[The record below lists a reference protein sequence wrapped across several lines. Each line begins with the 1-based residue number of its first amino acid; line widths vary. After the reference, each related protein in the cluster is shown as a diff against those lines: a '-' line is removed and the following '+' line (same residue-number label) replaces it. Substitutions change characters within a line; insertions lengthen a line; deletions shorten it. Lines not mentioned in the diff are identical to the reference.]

1 MLCLK
6 IDAKITIRCVVQHT
20 NQVRRY
26 LPTIFVSSFVVTSS
40 SKGIEMGS
48 DASVVISS
56 TRSVMIYQIAS

>member
-1 MLCLK
+1 MSKVLFAA
-6 IDAKITIRCVVQHT
+6 IMQYT
-20 NQVRRY
+20 NYLPRY
-26 LPTIFVSSFVVTSS
+26 LPTLFVSSVNVTS

>member
-1 MLCLK
+1 MN
-6 IDAKITIRCVVQHT
+6 AKTIILQHT
-20 NQVRRY
+20 NYLRRY
-26 LPTIFVSSFVVTSS
+26 LPTLFVSSVNVTSS

>member
-6 IDAKITIRCVVQHT
+6 IDAKITILIVQHT

-48 DASVVISS
+48 DASVVRSA
-56 TRSVMIYQIAS
+56 TLSVMIYHIAY